1 MKPRTLK
8 ILIIGLAQMIFGP
21 VVGWVLSMVGI
32 FHAATS
38 LQQFQ
43 PGVMPDLEG
52 TTSQMFYSLI
62 PILIGILLGAVGTF
76 LFPYA
81 LLTHFFR
88 SKPDAYLEPT
98 HSGRG

>member
-1 MKPRTLK
+1 MKPKTLR
-8 ILIIGLAQMIFGP
+8 ILIIGLALLIFGP
-21 VVGWVLSMVGI
+21 VVGWVLSMAGV

-38 LQQFQ
+38 VQQFQ

-62 PILIGILLGAVGTF
+62 PVLLGILLGAVGAF
-76 LFPYA
+76 LFLYA

-88 SKPDAYLEPT
+88 AKPDA
-98 HSGRG
+98 